1 MLKDKIIT
9 LSNDIDRIS
18 RIKPATI
25 IDPSLENENRRLR
38 QEIAEI

>member
-9 LSNDIDRIS
+9 LSNDVDRIS
-18 RIKPATI
+18 RNKPATI